1 MRSVAASDGHPNAAQ
16 PVPKRSHLAP
26 NPNAVISN
34 AATKVSLKALE
45 IPPGTQTVLVVCGCG
60 MPQTDRATDS
70 VTVNDRA

>member
-45 IPPGTQTVLVVCGCG
+45 IPPGTQTVLVVPVSSGSLG
-60 MPQTDRATDS
+60 PAALTGLRRLFA
-70 VTVNDRA
+70 A